1 MRNNWMLN
9 MKVAV
14 LLLLMTACAYGN
26 YFIKLFLFCEPRVFY
41 VLNVPVILFTS
52 LLLFFISK

>member
-1 MRNNWMLN
+1 